1 MKKALAGLALLLC
14 PLGVNAGGLDLAL
27 SNETANLS
35 VLLNPYQFYEG
46 GGSEL
51 ALGGFIS
58 ESGDNLLHATLMAR
72 GYRQTST
79 SQYNLGAGIKAI
91 AGDVE
96 ISKGEVEGSTAADDE
111 SVGAVALGFQAGLL
125 IASSRYNPMEL
136 SFEGFYAPSITSFSD
151 AERYSEFSARLQV
164 EVIPQ
169 ARAYIGYRRMRFNTN
184 DYNNIRLD
192 RSIHIGLK
200 ITY

>member
-1 MKKALAGLALLLC
+1 MKKALAGLVLLLG
-14 PLGVNAGGLDLAL
+14 PLGVNAGGVDLAL

-35 VLLNPYQFYEG
+35 LLLNPYQFYEG

-58 ESGDNLLHATLMAR
+58 EGGDSLLHATLMAR
-72 GYRQTST
+72 GYRQSAT

-96 ISKGEVEGSTAADDE
+96 IGDDEVVDSAGEADDE

-125 IASSRYNPMEL
+125 IY
-136 SFEGFYAPSITSFSD
+136 
-151 AERYSEFSARLQV
+151 
-164 EVIPQ
+164 
-169 ARAYIGYRRMRFNTN
+169 
-184 DYNNIRLD
+184 
-192 RSIHIGLK
+192 K
-200 ITY
+200 

>member
-1 MKKALAGLALLLC
+1 MKKALAGLALLLG

-27 SNETANLS
+27 SNDTANLS
-35 VLLNPYQFYEG
+35 LLLNPYQFYEG

-58 ESGDNLLHATLMAR
+58 ESGDSLLHATLMAR
-72 GYRQTST
+72 GYRQSAK

-91 AGDVE
+91 VGDVE
-96 ISKGEVEGSTAADDE
+96 ISEGELGNTEADDE

-125 IASSRYNPMEL
+125 IASSRYNPIEL

-151 AERYSEFSARLQV
+151 AERYSEFSARLQI

-169 ARAYIGYRRMRFNTN
+169 ARAYVGYRRMRFNTN

>member
-1 MKKALAGLALLLC
+1 MKKALAGLALLLG

-27 SNETANLS
+27 SNDTANLS
-35 VLLNPYQFYEG
+35 LLLNPYQFYEG

-58 ESGDNLLHATLMAR
+58 ESGDSLLHATLMAR
-72 GYRQTST
+72 GYRQSAK

-91 AGDVE
+91 VGDVE
-96 ISKGEVEGSTAADDE
+96 ISEGELGSTETDDE
-111 SVGAVALGFQAGLL
+111 SVGAVALGFQAGML
-125 IASSRYNPMEL
+125 ISSSNYNPIEL

-151 AERYSEFSARLQV
+151 AERYSELSARLQI

-169 ARAYIGYRRMRFNTN
+169 ARAYVGYRRMRFNTN